1 MAKKAWL
8 NGVTSAEIIGLGVL
22 QPLGPI
28 TWNRLRAK
36 VPSCREL
43 LDMGEMG
50 WRELGLANAQVAALV
65 NRPVNVA
72 ASERLL
78 KSKNIQ
84 LITIDHPDYP
94 PLLKEIADPPLWLY
108 YRGDI
113 KTAHQKSLSVV
124 GTRKP
129 SSYALDAVKTLL
141 SDKLSSKIV
150 IASGLAYGIDKA
162 AHERSLDC
170 NGKTIAVLAGGLD
183 SIYPT
188 DHFRLADKIV
198 AGGGVLISEY
208 PPLDRPA
215 PWKFPV
221 RNRILAGLA
230 PATVVIEAK
239 IKSGSLTT
247 AKSAIDY
254 NRDLFAV
261 PGDISRHQA
270 EGTNFLIKHGAMLL
284 DDAAQLDDYYDLRS
298 SKNKTEGLSIELK
311 ALVSHLADGPQSID
325 QLINLTKQPI
335 ESLLGLITQLELLEV
350 IRQDDSGCYCLKK

>member
-1 MAKKAWL
+1 MKKGWFD
-8 NGVTSAEIIGLGVL
+8 GVATAEIIALGVI

-28 TWNRLRAK
+28 AWNRVRK
-36 VPSCREL
+36 VFKSCREFL
-43 LDMGEMG
+43 AAGESG
-50 WRELGLANAQVAALV
+50 WQKSGLAAAQVAGLV
-65 NRPVNVA
+65 NRATNVA

-78 KSKNIQ
+78 TTKNIQ
-84 LITIDHPDYP
+84 LITLDDPEYP
-94 PLLKEIADPPLWLY
+94 PLLKQIFDPPLWLY

-113 KTAHQKSLSVV
+113 ATASQKAVSIV

-129 SSYALDAVKTLL
+129 SSYAFGAL
-141 SDKLSSKIV
+141 SAIVSQKLASNIV

-162 AHERSLDC
+162 AHELSLKHG
-170 NGKTIAVLAGGLD
+170 GKTVAVLAGGLD

-188 DHFRLADKIV
+188 DHFRLADKIIET
-198 AGGGVLISEY
+198 GGVLISEY
-208 PPLDRPA
+208 PPLDRPL

-247 AKSAIDY
+247 AKSVVDY

-270 EGTNFLIKHGAMLL
+270 EGTNFLIKKGAMLL
-284 DDAAQLDDYYDLRS
+284 DDADQLDDYYGLRS
-298 SKNKTEGLSIELK
+298 HKSAIEGLAGELK
-311 ALVSHLADGPQSID
+311 QCAALLASEPQTID
-325 QLINLTKQPI
+325 QLLAASKKPI
-335 ESLLGLITQLELLEV
+335 ETLLGIITQLELLELV
-350 IRQDDSGCYCLKK
+350 AQDDYGRYCLRK

>member
-8 NGVTSAEIIGLGVL
+8 KGITPAEIIALGVL

-28 TWNRLRAK
+28 SWNRLRAK

-50 WRELGLANAQVAALV
+50 WRELGLANGQVDALV
-65 NRPVNVA
+65 NRPTNTA

-84 LITIDHPDYP
+84 LITIDDPNYP
-94 PLLKEIADPPLWLY
+94 PLLKEIPDPPLWLY
-108 YRGDI
+108 HRGDI
-113 KTAHQKSLSVV
+113 KIAHQKALSVV

-129 SSYALDAVKTLL
+129 SSYALAAVKTLL
-141 SDKLSSKIV
+141 SDKLASKIV
-150 IASGLAYGIDKA
+150 IASGLAYGIDKT
-162 AHERSLDC
+162 AHERSLEC
-170 NGKTIAVLAGGLD
+170 HGKTIAVLAGGLD

-188 DHFRLADKIV
+188 DHFRLSDKIV
-198 AGGGVLISEY
+198 ENGGALISEY

-247 AKSAIDY
+247 AKSVIDY

-261 PGDISRHQA
+261 PGDITRHQA
-270 EGTNFLIKHGAMLL
+270 EGTNFLIKKGAMLL
-284 DDAAQLDDYYDLRS
+284 DDAEQLDDYYGLRS
-298 SKNKTEGLSIELK
+298 KRSVTEDLTVELK
-311 ALVSHLADGPQSID
+311 TVVKNLSEPLTID
-325 QLINLTKQPI
+325 QLIELTSQPV
-335 ESLLGLITQLELLEV
+335 ETLLALVTQLELLELV
-350 IRQDDSGCYCLKK
+350 HQDDAGKYCLKK